1 MLGCRA
7 PRQAMQKLASWGC
20 HNGQRGQ
27 SQATPHYIL
36 CSWEEGQSRPSG
48 HSQQRTGVHICRIS
62 GLRASISYHLQDEN
76 NLILS
81 LAVSR
86 PIPAPQGC
94 VHCQLTYIS
103 WDLGQVSPNLQVLVA
118 HQKNGYNSGPYVYIS
133 FQCHGVC
140 NSPPLL
146 MLSEAHNLT
155 FHILSCIAFCV
166 PYASRNPLWLPQIS
180 RLDHSVLW
188 SLMTLSFPLM

>member
-1 MLGCRA
+1 
-7 PRQAMQKLASWGC
+7 MQGPKTGHARVGC

-36 CSWEEGQSRPSG
+36 CSWEEGHKRTSGPSG
-48 HSQQRTGVHICRIS
+48 HSQQRTEVHICRTS
-62 GLRASISYHLQDEN
+62 GQTASVSYHLKDKN

-81 LAVSR
+81 LSVSR

-103 WDLGQVSPNLQVLVA
+103 WDLGQLSPNHQVLVA
-118 HQKNGYNSGPYVYIS
+118 HQKNGYNSSPYVSMS

-146 MLSEAHNLT
+146 MLLKHT
-155 FHILSCIAFCV
+155 I
-166 PYASRNPLWLPQIS
+166 
-180 RLDHSVLW
+180 
-188 SLMTLSFPLM
+188 

>member
-1 MLGCRA
+1 MGKGDSLRPHLTTYCA
-7 PRQAMQKLASWGC
+7 PGRKGRRGLQALWPQPAED
-20 HNGQRGQ
+20 RG
-27 SQATPHYIL
+27 S
-36 CSWEEGQSRPSG
+36 
-48 HSQQRTGVHICRIS
+48 
-62 GLRASISYHLQDEN
+62 HLQEWGA
-76 NLILS
+76 IAFS
-81 LAVSR
+81 
-86 PIPAPQGC
+86 G
-94 VHCQLTYIS
+94 Y
-103 WDLGQVSPNLQVLVA
+103 LGQVSPNLQVLVA
-118 HQKNGYNSGPYVYIS
+118 HQKNGYNSSPYVCIS

-166 PYASRNPLWLPQIS
+166 PYPSRNLLWLPQIS